1 MIPRSTGNFLQRSTP
16 CVPVTDTETI
26 QDLSII
32 NMDNGE
38 KRLGDIFQ
46 SKDTLGAWLKRFAV
60 EMTNDKE
67 NVDQNLVEAIQ
78 TAATVCKYHN
88 SFALILLN

>member
-16 CVPVTDTETI
+16 SVPVRDTETLPN
-26 QDLSII
+26 LSII
-32 NMDNGE
+32 NMDDGE
-38 KRLGDIFQ
+38 KRLDDIFQ
-46 SKDTLGAWLKRFAV
+46 SKDIMGAWLKRFAF

-78 TAATVCKYHN
+78 TAA
-88 SFALILLN
+88 LQG